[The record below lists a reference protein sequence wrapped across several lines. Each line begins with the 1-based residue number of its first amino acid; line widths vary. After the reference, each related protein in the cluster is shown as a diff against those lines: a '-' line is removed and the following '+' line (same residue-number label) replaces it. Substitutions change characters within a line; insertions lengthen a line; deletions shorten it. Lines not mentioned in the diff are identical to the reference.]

1 MGSFRGPFKA
11 ISTHPK
17 TNLIRSQAQLKHYD
31 KIPITINLTKGS
43 PVVHIT
49 KLKKYFPINQ
59 NPFERKFNLPYL
71 HRKIIALYHQVKTP
85 IRFWCRR
92 DLIIRTHLFD
102 DQKKKN
108 FTVALTGI
116 HSLILYVT
124 MNQRHHCS
132 EQQNTPF

>member
-1 MGSFRGPFKA
+1 MQWRWVVLENRWRQYLHVLK
-11 ISTHPK
+11 K
-17 TNLIRSQAQLKHYD
+17 NLIKSQAQLKHYD

-102 DQKKKN
+102 DQKKK
-108 FTVALTGI
+108 TLQ
-116 HSLILYVT
+116 L
-124 MNQRHHCS
+124 R
-132 EQQNTPF
+132 